1 MIEDTENLNE
11 LFSYI
16 MPIEMEKEFFLAI
29 KKKLNYESNPFI
41 EQAQSQLPIDFNV
54 KSEELFRDFMA
65 DKRKNNI
72 EYMFAKTAKEKA
84 LVVSSDE
91 LVMPIIQEVF
101 DLRKEFLLRIP
112 EVERLFLKRRAT

>member
-16 MPIEMEKEFFLAI
+16 MPQNMEEEFFQAL
-29 KKKLNYESNPFI
+29 KKKLDYEHGAFI
-41 EQAQSQLPIDFNV
+41 ENAQTLFDLDFNV
-54 KSEELFRDFMA
+54 KSEELFRAFMA